1 MTLPEFPEQGS
12 TDGAA
17 DVPQRR
23 PPLKFEP
30 MLVPRLRA
38 AQAALNSRFTELAP
52 AILHDPAATARTI
65 EECARQF
72 AAIRHIETIWLHPVL
87 AHAVAG
93 DPGARG
99 QFMELRLI
107 GLMLARRLL
116 RCFDE
121 LLQAVRAEVYVAD
134 TTAQVAAA
142 LGRYTRHSDQAL
154 YPLYEVIG
162 EQHQEATQ
170 VA

>member
-12 TDGAA
+12 TESAA
-17 DVPQRR
+17 PQRR

-38 AQAALNSRFTELAP
+38 AQAALNARFADLAP
-52 AILHDPAATARTI
+52 AIQHDPAATARTI

-72 AAIRHIETIWLHPVL
+72 AAIRHIETIWLHPML
-87 AHAVAG
+87 AQAVAG

-99 QFMELRLI
+99 QIMELRLI

-116 RCFDE
+116 RCFDD
-121 LLQAVRAEVYVAD
+121 LMQAVRAEVYVAD
-134 TTAQVAAA
+134 TTAQVTAA
-142 LGRYTRHSDQAL
+142 LFRYARHSDQAL
-154 YPLYEVIG
+154 YPLYELIG
-162 EQHQEATQ
+162 EQRQDTAQ